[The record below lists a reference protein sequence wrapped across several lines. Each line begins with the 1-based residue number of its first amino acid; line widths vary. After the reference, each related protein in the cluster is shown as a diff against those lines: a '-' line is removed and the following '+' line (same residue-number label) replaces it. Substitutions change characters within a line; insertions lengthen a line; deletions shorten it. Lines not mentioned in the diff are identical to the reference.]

1 LALIL
6 LQTNS
11 NPTVTLL
18 TTKNTPAD
26 SIHLT
31 KAKPTM
37 FEQVFFSGLA
47 LGSIYG
53 LVALGFAVIFKA
65 TDVFNFAQGM
75 FVVCGAYLAVT
86 AISILQ
92 LPFPLAIV
100 FIVGAAA
107 LLGVLIHMALI
118 QPLLGRPMLSVI
130 MLTIALSIALRALI
144 EMIFGPQGRSLTTPM
159 PTGVLMLGSV
169 RISYLHLTAALV
181 SWACMAGF
189 GLFFRFTSVGLLM
202 RASADSHEAAVVS
215 GVNVNTM
222 NRLAWAIG
230 STLAAVGGL
239 FLGQLQIASTELEG
253 IGLLALPAVVIGGMQ
268 SIPGAI
274 VGGLLVGIIEQMAST
289 YISPKSSDIVIYV
302 LLLLILMVRPWGL
315 FGQKEL
321 GRV

>member
-1 LALIL
+1 MHALARLVRQP
-6 LQTNS
+6 LQRCMIVAS
-11 NPTVTLL
+11 TL
-18 TTKNTPAD
+18 
-26 SIHLT
+26 
-31 KAKPTM
+31 
-37 FEQVFFSGLA
+37 ER
-47 LGSIYG
+47 
-53 LVALGFAVIFKA
+53 FAPG
-65 TDVFNFAQGM
+65 TLD
-75 FVVCGAYLAVT
+75 
-86 AISILQ
+86 
-92 LPFPLAIV
+92 
-100 FIVGAAA
+100 AAA
-107 LLGVLIHMALI
+107 LEGCAWLIAQRVALLDPREAS
-118 QPLLGRPMLSVI
+118 QLPDR
-130 MLTIALSIALRALI
+130 AALRSII
-144 EMIFGPQGRSLTTPM
+144 EMVFGPQGRSLTTPL

-181 SWACMAGF
+181 SWVCMAGF
-189 GLFFRFTSVGLLM
+189 GLFFKFTSVGLLM
-202 RASADSHEAAVVS
+202 RASADNHEAAVVS

-222 NRLAWAIG
+222 NRLAWGIG

-315 FGQKEL
+315 FGQREL

>member
-1 LALIL
+1 
-6 LQTNS
+6 
-11 NPTVTLL
+11 
-18 TTKNTPAD
+18 
-26 SIHLT
+26 
-31 KAKPTM
+31 M

-75 FVVCGAYLAVT
+75 FVVCGAYFAVT
-86 AISILQ
+86 AISLLQ
-92 LPFPLAIV
+92 LPFPLTML
-100 FIVGAAA
+100 FIVTAAA
-107 LLGVLIHMALI
+107 LLGVLIHWLLI
-118 QPLLGRPMLSVI
+118 QPLAGRPMLSVI
-130 MLTIALSIALRALI
+130 MLTIALSIALRSLI
-144 EMIFGPQGRSLTTPM
+144 EIVFGPQGRSLNTPM
-159 PTGVLMLGSV
+159 PTGVWMLGSV

-181 SWACMAGF
+181 SWACMALF

-222 NRLAWAIG
+222 NRLAWGIG

-274 VGGLLVGIIEQMAST
+274 VGGLLVGIIEQMASS
-289 YISPKSSDIVIYV
+289 YVSPKASDIVIYI
-302 LLLLILMVRPWGL
+302 LLLIILMVRPWGL
-315 FGQKEL
+315 FGQREL

>member
-1 LALIL
+1 
-6 LQTNS
+6 
-11 NPTVTLL
+11 
-18 TTKNTPAD
+18 
-26 SIHLT
+26 
-31 KAKPTM
+31 M

-75 FVVCGAYLAVT
+75 FVVCGAYMAVT
-86 AISILQ
+86 AMSLLQ

-107 LLGVLIHMALI
+107 LLGVLIHMVLI
-118 QPLLGRPMLSVI
+118 QPLSGRPMLSVI
-130 MLTIALSIALRALI
+130 MLTIALSIALRSFI
-144 EMIFGPQGRSLTTPM
+144 EIVFGPQGRSLTTPL
-159 PTGVLMLGSV
+159 PTGVLMLGSI

-181 SWACMAGF
+181 SWVCMAGF

-202 RASADSHEAAVVS
+202 RASADNHEAAVVS
-215 GVNVNTM
+215 GINVNTM

-315 FGQKEL
+315 FGQREL

>member
-1 LALIL
+1 VI
-6 LQTNS
+6 
-11 NPTVTLL
+11 LL
-18 TTKNTPAD
+18 TTKNTPAEP
-26 SIHLT
+26 IHLT

-92 LPFPLAIV
+92 LPFALSMV

-159 PTGVLMLGSV
+159 PTGVLMLGSI

>member
-1 LALIL
+1 M
-6 LQTNS
+6 NKS
-11 NPTVTLL
+11 
-18 TTKNTPAD
+18 
-26 SIHLT
+26 
-31 KAKPTM
+31 
-37 FEQVFFSGLA
+37 FSAVWL
-47 LGSIYG
+47 YG

-75 FVVCGAYLAVT
+75 FVVCGAYFAVT
-86 AISILQ
+86 AMSILQ
-92 LPFPLAIV
+92 LPFPLAIL

-107 LLGVLIHMALI
+107 LLGVLIHMVLI
-118 QPLLGRPMLSVI
+118 QPLSGRPMLSVI
-130 MLTIALSIALRALI
+130 MLTIALSIALRSII
-144 EMIFGPQGRSLTTPM
+144 EMVFGPQGRSLTTPL

-181 SWACMAGF
+181 SWVCMAGF
-189 GLFFRFTSVGLLM
+189 GLFFKFTSVGLLM
-202 RASADSHEAAVVS
+202 RASADNHEAAVVS

-222 NRLAWAIG
+222 NRLAWGIG

-315 FGQKEL
+315 FGQREL

>member
-1 LALIL
+1 
-6 LQTNS
+6 
-11 NPTVTLL
+11 
-18 TTKNTPAD
+18 
-26 SIHLT
+26 
-31 KAKPTM
+31 M

-92 LPFPLAIV
+92 LPFALSIV
-100 FIVGAAA
+100 FIVGASA

-144 EMIFGPQGRSLTTPM
+144 EIIFGSQGRSLTTPM

-239 FLGQLQIASTELEG
+239 FLGHLQIASTELEG

-274 VGGLLVGIIEQMAST
+274 VGGLLVGIIEQMAAT

-315 FGQKEL
+315 FGQREL

>member
-1 LALIL
+1 
-6 LQTNS
+6 
-11 NPTVTLL
+11 
-18 TTKNTPAD
+18 
-26 SIHLT
+26 
-31 KAKPTM
+31 M

-92 LPFPLAIV
+92 LPFPLAMV

-130 MLTIALSIALRALI
+130 MLTIALSIALRSLI
-144 EMIFGPQGRSLTTPM
+144 EILFGPQGRSLTTPM
-159 PTGVLMLGSV
+159 PMGVWMLGSV

-189 GLFFRFTSVGLLM
+189 GLFFRFSSVGLLM

>member
-1 LALIL
+1 
-6 LQTNS
+6 
-11 NPTVTLL
+11 
-18 TTKNTPAD
+18 
-26 SIHLT
+26 
-31 KAKPTM
+31 M

-75 FVVCGAYLAVT
+75 FVVCGAYFAVT
-86 AISILQ
+86 AMSILQ
-92 LPFPLAIV
+92 LPFPWAIV

-107 LLGVLIHMALI
+107 LLGVLIHMVLI
-118 QPLLGRPMLSVI
+118 QPLSGRPMLSVI
-130 MLTIALSIALRALI
+130 MLTIALSIALRSFI
-144 EMIFGPQGRSLTTPM
+144 EIVFGPQGRSLTTPL
-159 PTGVLMLGSV
+159 PTGVLMLGHV

-215 GVNVNTM
+215 GINVNTM
-222 NRLAWAIG
+222 NRLAWGIG
-230 STLAAVGGL
+230 STLAALGGL

-315 FGQKEL
+315 FGQREL

>member
-1 LALIL
+1 VI
-6 LQTNS
+6 
-11 NPTVTLL
+11 LL

-26 SIHLT
+26 SIHIT

-302 LLLLILMVRPWGL
+302 LLLLILLVRPWGL